1 MKLPFF
7 LASRFVAGET
17 LDDALPI
24 VDELNDDG
32 LYVALDKLGE
42 HVHDREVAVE
52 ARETYIDLV
61 RTIAHR
67 RDARTPQR
75 VRQAQGSDTTLS
87 AGPRSGNE
95 ANGVG
100 EGTAAFSSRTIA
112 KRNRISIKLSMM
124 GQLIDEDFC
133 LDNLRQLLE
142 VAAEH
147 DVFVRLDM
155 EGSDLTQSTLDLFE
169 AVYPDFPDH
178 VGPVLQAMLRR
189 TDRDIDRMCEL
200 GASVRLCK
208 GAYAEPEAIA
218 YQEMDQIRE
227 RYLDYMERLLEHT
240 EYSGIATHDDQ
251 LIEATKTFAD
261 RKNIDPD
268 EFEFQMLY
276 GLRRQTQRRMAQEG
290 YNMMVYVPYGTEW
303 FPYFSRRL
311 REKKENVWFVI
322 KALFQS

>member
-17 LDDALPI
+17 LDETLPV
-24 VDELNDDG
+24 VDELNKDG
-32 LYVALDKLGE
+32 LHVALDKLGE
-42 HVHDREVAVE
+42 HVHDREVAAA
-52 ARETYIDLV
+52 ARDAYIDLV
-61 RTIAHR
+61 KTVADRNT
-67 RDARTPQR
+67 
-75 VRQAQGSDTTLS
+75 
-87 AGPRSGNE
+87 
-95 ANGVG
+95 NGL
-100 EGTAAFSSRTIA
+100 
-112 KRNRISIKLSMM
+112 RNRISIKLSMM

-133 LDNLRQLLE
+133 LDNLRELLE

-169 AVYPDFPDH
+169 AAYEDFPDH

-189 TDRDIDRMCEL
+189 TDRDVDRMCEL

-218 YQEMDQIRE
+218 YRDMSQIRE
-227 RYLDYMERLLEHT
+227 RYADYMERLLRHT
-240 EYSGIATHDDQ
+240 HYSGIATHDDQ
-251 LIEATKTFAD
+251 LIDATKTFANRHD
-261 RKNIDPD
+261 IDPAD
-268 EFEFQMLY
+268 FEFQMLY
-276 GLRRQTQRRMAQEG
+276 GLRRETQREMAAEG

-311 REKKENVWFVI
+311 REKKENVWFVL
-322 KALFQS
+322 KNVLFKS